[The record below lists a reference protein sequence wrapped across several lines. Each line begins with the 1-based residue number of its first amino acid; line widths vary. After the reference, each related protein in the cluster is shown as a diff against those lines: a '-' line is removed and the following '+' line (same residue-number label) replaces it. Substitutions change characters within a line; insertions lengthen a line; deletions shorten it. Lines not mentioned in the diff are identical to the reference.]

1 MNPSGNLP
9 SKGPVPKGSAADG
22 KWHRIV
28 QGETIG
34 GLAKKNG
41 HLPATIWNHSANEEL
56 KRRRK
61 NQNILLPNDWV
72 FIPDKS
78 MREESG
84 ATETRHRFKMKTPSP
99 TLVLQIIPSTL
110 PIHANTQKPRSS
122 IPYTLSIGDRTIE
135 GETESEGIIR
145 VESVPPD
152 VDRAILTIFG
162 RSIQVLIGHL
172 DPEDEDSGIQARLS
186 NLGYL
191 RGGME
196 GTPGPKMQAALRTFQ
211 SLNNLRVAGEAN
223 TETQEKL
230 KDLNQI

>member
-22 KWHRIV
+22 KWHRIR

-72 FIPDKS
+72 FIPDKC

-84 ATETRHRFKMKTPSP
+84 GTETRHRFKLKTPSQ
-99 TLVLQIIPSTL
+99 TLLLQIIPSTL
-110 PIHANTQKPRSS
+110 PIHANTQKPQSP

-135 GETESEGIIR
+135 GRTESEGIIR

-162 RSIQVLIGHL
+162 RSLQVLIGHL

-191 RGGME
+191 RGGMA
-196 GTPGPKMQAALRTFQ
+196 GNPGPKMQAALRTFQ